1 MKHMGMQILIVLLA
15 SVVLLGGCS
24 KKEPA
29 APSAP
34 SASGGAGEIA
44 GIDLTSAIGDLKA
57 AAAKMDL
64 PQLESTAK
72 KYLEQITT
80 KKGELTK
87 LMDKFSAIP
96 LTQKMG
102 DEAKTL
108 QGDISKLT
116 ESIGDLTQRFQVYV
130 NAIKEK
136 GGDISNFTM
145 PK

>member
-1 MKHMGMQILIVLLA
+1 MKHTGMQILIVLLA
-15 SVVLLGGCS
+15 SVVLLGGCG

-34 SASGGAGEIA
+34 SASGGVSEIA
-44 GIDLTSAIGDLKA
+44 GIDLTASISDLKA

-64 PQLESTAK
+64 PTLEKTAK
-72 KYLEQITT
+72 QYLDQITA

-116 ESIGDLTQRFQVYV
+116 ESISDLTQRFQVYV
-130 NAIKEK
+130 DAIKAK